1 MYNDDRNAKL
11 VLKGAEKDIKK
22 LLNIE
27 VEIKTND
34 DYGYN
39 ENIENKYVVIEVAT
53 KSKIATFS
61 MTGLPGCCGVCVS
74 HYSRVANQFQ
84 GKGLGKLLCGI
95 RKDIAKTMRYSCLLC
110 TDVDDNLP
118 QQRILDRHGW
128 KKVHNFKN
136 IRTGSLINI
145 NVVDL

>member
-1 MYNDDRNAKL
+1 MKIATIYGILIQIPAK
-11 VLKGAEKDIKK
+11 AMFYIKK
-22 LLNIE
+22 CAA
-27 VEIKTND
+27 V
-34 DYGYN
+34 

-53 KSKIATFS
+53 KSKIAAFS

-74 HYSRVANQFQ
+74 HYSHVANRFQ
-84 GKGLGKLLCGI
+84 GKGLGTLLCGI

-128 KKVHNFKN
+128 KK
-136 IRTGSLINI
+136 SS
-145 NVVDL
+145 